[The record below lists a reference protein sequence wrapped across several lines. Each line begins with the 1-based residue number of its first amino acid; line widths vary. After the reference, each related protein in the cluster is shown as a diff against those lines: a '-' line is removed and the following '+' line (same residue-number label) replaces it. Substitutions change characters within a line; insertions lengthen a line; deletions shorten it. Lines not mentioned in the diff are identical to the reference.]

1 MWKRL
6 VNFDLEDL
14 DNLPNGVSGAIGNIL
29 FNGQTEI
36 QDSFDVANANQNLER
51 FSTRTQSRSSM
62 TWITTPRA
70 GMTLMMSSMVRN
82 DTLTG
87 LSGDDILQGGAGK
100 DILTGG
106 MDQFWIT
113 SNALPKEAD
122 TITDFQVG
130 IDAIGI
136 WVCMG

>member
-1 MWKRL
+1 VIGFEGIPDVEARL

-36 QDSFDVANANQNLER
+36 QDSFDVANANQNLEG

-70 GMTLMMSSMVRN
+70 GMTLMMSSMVGGN

-87 LSGDDILQGGAGK
+87 LSGDDSPGRRWQRYPH
-100 DILTGG
+100 
-106 MDQFWIT
+106 W
-113 SNALPKEAD
+113 
-122 TITDFQVG
+122 
-130 IDAIGI
+130 
-136 WVCMG
+136 